1 MPFAN
6 RDANEDVRPTLTDRI
21 ADAVRDTAHFSHKAR
36 LVKSVAKDAG
46 EDGVHAAKRLMKRAR
61 RMAKELED
69 VRDEAA
75 YYVKRQPFKVV
86 VIAACA
92 GLLFGVAIGWIGG
105 KVGPQSASG
114 STP

>member
-1 MPFAN
+1 M
-6 RDANEDVRPTLTDRI
+6 
-21 ADAVRDTAHFSHKAR
+21 
-36 LVKSVAKDAG
+36 
-46 EDGVHAAKRLMKRAR
+46 
-61 RMAKELED
+61 
-69 VRDEAA
+69 RDEAA